1 MEHFL
6 RISLTAECN
15 QHVFSAFTNSNCFS
29 STVDVVEQ
37 ALKLCEIEVVDAV
50 KFRMLAVSQFHSQ
63 EMFWT

>member
-1 MEHFL
+1 MICKPNSGYSEDGLEVEGF
-6 RISLTAECN
+6 T
-15 QHVFSAFTNSNCFS
+15 TNSNCFS